1 MSKVPHMEEPLVDI
15 LELGRWMAENHISR
29 STLASAIGMNR
40 SAIDNYFVRKKL
52 SRHAQIL
59 IKRFMDG
66 QEALAASNEVSSLIT
81 VPLKNRIINLAMK
94 AAVEK
99 NVTMEEFMGWAVEE
113 VAKKIVEES
122 GCNLN
127 RESPAT

>member
-1 MSKVPHMEEPLVDI
+1 MSKVPHMAEPLVDI
-15 LELGRWMAENHISR
+15 LELGRWMAENRISR

-94 AAVEK
+94 AAVRK
-99 NVTMEEFMGWAVEE
+99 NLTLEEFMARAVEGS
-113 VAKKIVEES
+113 AKNVEE
-122 GCNLN
+122 
-127 RESPAT
+127 

>member
-94 AAVEK
+94 AAVRK
-99 NVTMEEFMGWAVEE
+99 NLTLEEFMARAVEGA
-113 VAKKIVEES
+113 AKNVEEERIKS
-122 GCNLN
+122 
-127 RESPAT
+127 

>member
-1 MSKVPHMEEPLVDI
+1 MTISKVAHMEEPLVDI

-59 IKRFMDG
+59 IRRFMDG
-66 QEALAASNEVSSLIT
+66 QEALGASNEVSSLIT
-81 VPLKNRIINLAMK
+81 IPLKNRIINLAMK
-94 AAVEK
+94 AAVQK
-99 NVTMEEFMGWAVEE
+99 NLTMEEFLAWAVEGA
-113 VAKKIVEES
+113 AKNVVEEK
-122 GCNLN
+122 
-127 RESPAT
+127 